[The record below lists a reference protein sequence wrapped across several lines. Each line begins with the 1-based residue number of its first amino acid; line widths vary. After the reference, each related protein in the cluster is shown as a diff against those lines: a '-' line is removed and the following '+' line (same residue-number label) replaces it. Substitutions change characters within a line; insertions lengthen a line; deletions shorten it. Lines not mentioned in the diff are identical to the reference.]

1 MTDGMLLNCLIHG
14 ETPPV
19 DRIFTIEIMR
29 SKTVT
34 ILKDVIKEKK
44 PKNFHSIDADQL
56 TLWKVSFS
64 LDSSV
69 DKVLKQLVLE
79 DNITKGIQKLLPA
92 KKLSCY
98 FTDKPIEQHI
108 HVIVQPLFSK

>member
-1 MTDGMLLNCLIHG
+1 MLLNCLIHDK
-14 ETPPV
+14 TPPV
-19 DRIFTIEIMR
+19 DRVFTIEVAK
-29 SKTVT
+29 SKTVA

-44 PKNFHSIDADQL
+44 PSNFRSIDANELD
-56 TLWKVSFS
+56 LWKVLLP

-79 DNITKGIQKLLPA
+79 DNVTKCIQKLLPA

-98 FTDKPIEQHI
+98 FTDKLAEQHI
-108 HVIVQPLFSK
+108 HVIVQPPFGE